1 MNFIFDRTIDILS
14 RTLDIRAAEHRAIAS
29 NIANSETPGYRA
41 RDVDFKDALSGAM
54 KDSASEVRL
63 TGTNP
68 AHFSSTI
75 KSGEIKMMERPVS
88 DVGFD
93 SNTVDI
99 EDEMGRLS
107 GNYMAYNLS
116 AKILRKKF
124 SILMTAIKEGR

>member
-1 MNFIFDRTIDILS
+1 MSFIFGHTIGLLTHS
-14 RTLDIRAAEHRAIAS
+14 LDVRAAEHRAIVS

-41 RDVDFKDALSGAM
+41 KDVDFKKAMAGAM
-54 KDSASEVRL
+54 GDGVAELRL

-68 AHFSSTI
+68 AHFRGSSGAGAI
-75 KSGEIKMMERPVS
+75 PVVNRPVG

-93 SNTVDI
+93 ANTVDI

-107 GNYMAYNLS
+107 GNYMSYNLS
-116 AKILRKKF
+116 AKLLRKKF